1 MVLNG
6 AVLSL
11 VIVRGIAVYLFALVE
26 YCDGQVLQSEI
37 QNLVDPNDPDNKSY
51 GTDQLSKARTVTF
64 ISLVWSENIRSYIAR
79 SFDKPFYINLCGNR
93 MMQYAIILAQLALY
107 AAVFI
112 PFFSDKILE
121 LVGLDIGE
129 KGWAMAVI
137 GPVGT
142 LILCELSKVITY
154 YQMKNYQRWLAKKEA
169 ENAAKLEADIA
180 ATPRKAC
187 PPGRGAAQ
195 VSTRSRRWNG
205 HLPCGFRRGDRCA
218 VRIATKL
225 AQLDQPP

>member
-1 MVLNG
+1 
-6 AVLSL
+6 
-11 VIVRGIAVYLFALVE
+11 
-26 YCDGQVLQSEI
+26 
-37 QNLVDPNDPDNKSY
+37 
-51 GTDQLSKARTVTF
+51 
-64 ISLVWSENIRSYIAR
+64 
-79 SFDKPFYINLCGNR
+79 

-180 ATPRKAC
+180 ATPRKEFSSEAKEPFTSSVDKIEKVER
-187 PPGRGAAQ
+187 PP
-195 VSTRSRRWNG
+195 
-205 HLPCGFRRGDRCA
+205 A
-218 VRIATKL
+218 VRL
-225 AQLDQPP
+225 